1 MLVGVAVDNAKVLL
15 YPDQRG
21 PDHACVPPTMRWRV
35 RGGGPERRRRCDGGR
50 FIAVESKEAELA
62 ALKISGIRGPP
73 HPSDPPP
80 PLDRPVSGAV
90 AGAAVNRAGL
100 SEEAVEDPGGSS
112 RRLPLGLSVCA
123 MLQP

>member
-1 MLVGVAVDNAKVLL
+1 MLMLVGVTVDNAKVLL

-21 PDHACVPPTMRWRV
+21 LDHACVPPTMRWRV
-35 RGGGPERRRRCDGGR
+35 REGGPERRQLCDGGR

-62 ALKISGIRGPP
+62 ALKISGISGPP

-100 SEEAVEDPGGSS
+100 SEDPGGSS